1 MRAVRLANPKS
12 ITISDAA
19 FDEDQLGRISAGG
32 LADFLIL
39 DRDIMDPRNC
49 SDAAILDTVVEMAY
63 LGAERIVG

>member
-1 MRAVRLANPKS
+1 MAIRMSVNRL
-12 ITISDAA
+12 
-19 FDEDQLGRISAGG
+19 RVY
-32 LADFLIL
+32 FLIL